1 MATWKSPTPE
11 PIRVSLLS
19 GHYAEV
25 GPDPTEV
32 PDFFDEHLLAA
43 GAVEATAKRRGRRP
57 RPPTVEAADEPTGDQ
72 TFETEASLIVE
83 MDDDDAL

>member
-1 MATWKSPTPE
+1 LRFFEAISF
-11 PIRVSLLS
+11 RVL
-19 GHYAEV
+19 
-25 GPDPTEV
+25 P
-32 PDFFDEHLLAA
+32 
-43 GAVEATAKRRGRRP
+43 AKRRGRRP